1 VVAFWDV
8 LDLVLLLVSIALLV
22 LAVVLGVALPIS
34 RLLKKISATTL
45 WIVGAATG
53 GLVSLG
59 LAVIVFYCAHPSLK
73 YSRSDSD
80 ALQAIGT
87 ISGDV
92 VTAVMAGTTLYA
104 VILLRRGVSE
114 QIRQLRHSAI
124 QNIGREMLEIN
135 RWVADNP
142 GYIEDIKRQASED
155 SPRAAAVAEVYADF
169 IEQFVT
175 QEEFL
180 PDGHVQPW
188 ERYFRDI
195 IREWPQLK
203 KYMEERRHW
212 YPDSM
217 KELLVS
223 EETTPPSTDTGAGSP
238 VAVARSAGA
247 DSHSESPDAEDQH
260 PVGGETP

>member
-1 VVAFWDV
+1 MVAFWDV
-8 LDLVLLLVSIALLV
+8 LELVLLLVSIALLV

-34 RLLKKISATTL
+34 RLLSKISATTL

-53 GLVSLG
+53 GLISLG
-59 LAVIVFYCAHPSLK
+59 LAAVVFYCAHPSLK
-73 YSRSDSD
+73 YSRTDSE

-114 QIRQLRHSAI
+114 QIKQLRASAI

-135 RWVADNP
+135 RWAADHP
-142 GYIEDIKRQASED
+142 EYIEDIKRHASEN

-169 IEQFVT
+169 IEQFIT

-180 PDGHVQPW
+180 PDGHVEPW

-195 IREWPQLK
+195 IKEWPQLK
-203 KYMEERRHW
+203 KYMDERPHW

-217 KELLVS
+217 TELLVS
-223 EETTPPSTDTGAGSP
+223 EGTTPPSTDTDVGSP
-238 VAVARSAGA
+238 VAFKRTVGA
-247 DSHSESPDAEDQH
+247 DSRSEGPADEDQH
-260 PVGGETP
+260 